1 MTKVAILILAHK
13 NPGQIRKF
21 INQFNKDKFD
31 IYLHFDLK
39 TKLTEDDIKLF
50 DSDNIFLLSNEERVK
65 TNWGDITLIDAELSL
80 LNKAYASGPY
90 LFFILC
96 SGQDLLIRTSDE
108 LYAMLSN
115 NQDKNFNTP
124 FEKSKFMEK
133 RNQVPYLKCMTA
145 SEGID
150 FYLRNIYKYL
160 TGGRQHT
167 FSFLKSKFYKTHNFF
182 YGYQWFA
189 YNQETVTYIINY
201 LKNNPDYLKFFRN
214 KLVPDECFFQ
224 TIIHTNQKLANS
236 LRPGITYARFPQGS
250 NSPVVFKTEDLNEL
264 VSPQTPYFIA
274 RKFDEKFDNNIID
287 IIIKKVC

>member
-65 TNWGDITLIDAELSL
+65 TNWGDMTLIDAELSL

-90 LFFILC
+90 LFYILC

-160 TGGRQHT
+160 TGGRQQGLNNLLRNNQV
-167 FSFLKSKFYKTHNFF
+167 FIYALFLFT
-182 YGYQWFA
+182 
-189 YNQETVTYIINY
+189 
-201 LKNNPDYLKFFRN
+201 
-214 KLVPDECFFQ
+214 
-224 TIIHTNQKLANS
+224 
-236 LRPGITYARFPQGS
+236 
-250 NSPVVFKTEDLNEL
+250 
-264 VSPQTPYFIA
+264 
-274 RKFDEKFDNNIID
+274 
-287 IIIKKVC
+287 